1 MRQWPRPLGCPRRIT
16 AAALIVGAALSF
28 GLGQALGHHAISAG
42 PARHS
47 QASTQRNAAS
57 ALTGRVAA
65 PSVAPQATRPASLP
79 SAPLATARE
88 DAYAHAAPQGKHE
101 NDNGG
106 HAVSRR
112 GSEHGGERHQGG
124 D

>member
-1 MRQWPRPLGCPRRIT
+1 MRQWPRTLSCPRRIT

-28 GLGQALGHHAISAG
+28 GLGQALGHHAITAG
-42 PARHS
+42 PARHP

-65 PSVAPQATRPASLP
+65 PSVARPASLP

-88 DAYAHAAPQGKHE
+88 DASTPQGKHE

-106 HAVSRR
+106 HAASRH
-112 GSEHGGERHQGG
+112 GSEHGGQRHQGG